1 MDIVLRAAFTF
12 GFILFLTRI
21 AGKRELS
28 TLEPLDLILLVVMG
42 DLVAQGVLQS
52 DYSVTG
58 IMLASG
64 TMSLM
69 TVLAS
74 YLSFRVKSL
83 RPVLDGEPVVLVQ
96 DGAAIDRN
104 LKRERIT
111 PDELAASARQ
121 QGIEAIAQVKWAVL
135 ETNGRIRCSRRRC
148 ETATSPPSS
157 LPGLDWRIRFRA
169 AGPSPTSPS
178 RTSPTTRFPPTASAR
193 VPSFCFRL
201 CHRRISPPRWA
212 GCLTGITNTR

>member
-96 DGAAIDRN
+96 DGVAIDRN

-135 ETNGRIRCSRRRC
+135 ETNGRI
-148 ETATSPPSS
+148 
-157 LPGLDWRIRFRA
+157 
-169 AGPSPTSPS
+169 
-178 RTSPTTRFPPTASAR
+178 
-193 VPSFCFRL
+193 SF
-201 CHRRISPPRWA
+201 IQQGS
-212 GCLTGITNTR
+212 

>member
-21 AGKRELS
+21 VGKRELS
-28 TLEPLDLILLVVMG
+28 TMEPLDLILLVVMG

-58 IMLASG
+58 LVLAAG

-74 YLSFRVKSL
+74 YLSYRVKAL
-83 RPVLDGEPVVLVQ
+83 RPVLDGEPVILVQ
-96 DGAAIDRN
+96 DGAPIDRN

-111 PDELAASARQ
+111 LEELAASGRQ
-121 QGIEAIAQVKWAVL
+121 QGVETISEVKWAVL
-135 ETNGRIRCSRRRC
+135 ETNGRI
-148 ETATSPPSS
+148 
-157 LPGLDWRIRFRA
+157 
-169 AGPSPTSPS
+169 
-178 RTSPTTRFPPTASAR
+178 
-193 VPSFCFRL
+193 SF
-201 CHRRISPPRWA
+201 IQKS
-212 GCLTGITNTR
+212 